1 MPDEQNPGKPGTLE
15 LVDKESGLSQLPGFC
30 FLSVTPAVHAMLI
43 TILPKCWLA
52 VITDSASTMSASLNV
67 L

>member
-1 MPDEQNPGKPGTLE
+1 MPDERNPGKPGTLE
-15 LVDKESGLSQLPGFC
+15 LVDKESGLSQSPGQRC
-30 FLSVTPAVHAMLI
+30 GTIHATLI

-52 VITDSASTMSASLNV
+52 VITDSASTMSASLKV